1 MTGLNLF
8 AGTLN
13 RLASR
18 SSRRKRVRA
27 ERLSD
32 AEPQRAFALFA
43 AAAEA
48 GDAEAAFKVG
58 EFYLDGKTV
67 LGQPAE
73 AARWYRRAAEDGHL
87 GAQVRLAQLHLLGLP
102 EDAVDAAGGLF
113 ETAKSIGVD
122 YCAAMR
128 WAKRAADA
136 GVPDAQAI
144 LGYILSSGPE
154 ELRDPDAALKLY
166 RESAQ
171 HDCPQGRLGYALM
184 LMTQADTAEKS
195 LAAHDELVLAAAAG
209 LPTAHYLLGAEA
221 ERGAGTAQDDTK
233 AREHYTIAAEAGLAS
248 AQTRLG
254 LLLLEGRGG
263 PADLLN
269 GESWL
274 RRATLSGDIE
284 AAALLGD
291 IYARG
296 GEVPPNYLEAAHWFR
311 TAAERGHKSA
321 ARALG
326 TLYLTGAGVGR
337 DADEAAVWFKRAA
350 EAGDPEAQVRLATLL
365 QTGAASTMA
374 EDPPPVHEWFER
386 AAEQGDLIG
395 AFNYAVCLAEGIGVP
410 RDDQQAARW
419 LKRAAEG
426 VVDAQYWYGR
436 MLAEGRGVT
445 KDDAEAAIWYAR
457 AAEHGHSVAALML
470 ARCAMHGLGRS
481 RDIEDARRWYTRA
494 ASLGVIEASDELAE
508 LDAPTSAAKPTANT
522 A

>member
-1 MTGLNLF
+1 M
-8 AGTLN
+8 AGFKLLAGPLK

-18 SSRRKRVRA
+18 ASKRKRVRA
-27 ERLSD
+27 ERLSET
-32 AEPQRAFALFA
+32 EPQRAFALFA

-58 EFYLDGKTV
+58 EYYLDGKAV

-73 AARWYRRAAEDGHL
+73 AARWYRRAAEAGHL

-102 EDAVDAAGGLF
+102 EDAADLGAGLF
-113 ETAKSIGVD
+113 ESVKPIGVD
-122 YCAAMR
+122 YGAAMR

-144 LGYILSSGPE
+144 VGYILSSGPE
-154 ELRDPDAALKLY
+154 ELRDPDAALKWY

-171 HDCPQGRLGYALM
+171 GDCPQGRLGYALM
-184 LMTQADTAEKS
+184 LMLRADTA
-195 LAAHDELVLAAAAG
+195 AAHDELVLAAAAG
-209 LPTAHYLLGAEA
+209 VPKAHYLLGAEA
-221 ERGAGTAQDDTK
+221 ERGVGTASDDAK
-233 AREHYTIAAEAGLAS
+233 ARYHYTIAAEAGLAS

-254 LLLLEGRGG
+254 LLLIEGRGG

-274 RRATLSGDIE
+274 RRAALSDDIE

-291 IYARG
+291 IYSRG
-296 GEVPPNYLEAAHWFR
+296 GELPPNYIEAAHWFR

-326 TLYLTGAGVGR
+326 TLYLTGAGVAR
-337 DADEAAVWFKRAA
+337 DPDEAAVWFKHAA
-350 EAGDPEAQVRLATLL
+350 EAGDPEAQASLATLL
-365 QTGAASTMA
+365 QTGAASTVVQ
-374 EDPPPVHEWFER
+374 DPPPVHEWFAR

-395 AFNYAVCLAEGIGVP
+395 AFNYAVCLAEGIGLP
-410 RDDQQAARW
+410 RNDQQAARW
-419 LKRAAEG
+419 LKYAAEG

-436 MLAEGRGVT
+436 MLAEGRGVA
-445 KDDAEAAIWYAR
+445 KDDAEAAVWFAR

-470 ARCAMHGLGRS
+470 ARCAMRGLGRP
-481 RDIEDARRWYTRA
+481 RDVEVARRWYVQA
-494 ASLGVIEASDELAE
+494 ASLGVIEARDELAE
-508 LDAPTSAAKPTANT
+508 LDAPISAAEPTADT